1 MRGGANRGCSAEI
14 RLGAPVRFSIHA
26 GGDGRRTAG
35 EYAGLVG
42 VVSTISGRASSCP
55 LRVLGAAGCGGAYHP
70 PQGVHARRKRPTT
83 DARGLP
89 LQSMR
94 LGGGRGRTTRA
105 SASTLGETVP
115 PPMPGGYGFSQ

>member
-1 MRGGANRGCSAEI
+1 MRGAANRGRSAEI

-42 VVSTISGRASSCP
+42 VVRSPAVLPRAP
-55 LRVLGAAGCGGAYHP
+55 CGFS
-70 PQGVHARRKRPTT
+70 ARRGV
-83 DARGLP
+83 A
-89 LQSMR
+89 
-94 LGGGRGRTTRA
+94 GRTTRP